1 MNLEPKARPV
11 QISKINFSG
20 IDILTKQDL
29 LKNFYVSEI
38 INLDSKF
45 VAWLRRKAELVTYAD
60 DVEKIL
66 QDYKISRNKEMVA
79 KALLSTF
86 FNEELKSEDT
96 GEFLLELFL
105 NIDISRIIDDF
116 IECIDINCTLIR
128 FLINRGTK
136 WVFINHLLSLQEKR
150 VGINDIKDKDEW
162 GKLFFELSKQ
172 VNIDRERRYGY
183 LKKAYDLGYSKAD
196 TNQLRD
202 YLPDQTIITIGAQ
215 TLKMLKISDDS
226 GVYYIS
232 RDFFKSEGTE
242 NILSCRINSN
252 YSSCTQYDVY
262 NLLRYLNDS
271 LNCIEINDRKVK
283 VKWLVPTFAQI
294 TEFKTRYSISIC
306 YLGSGEWCLQNGEY
320 RCVTAQGPVKFSN
333 NSRIS
338 LLFRPVFKVLNN
350 KL

>member
-11 QISKINFSG
+11 QISKLNFSG

-45 VAWLRRKAELVTYAD
+45 VAWLRRKAELATYAD

-116 IECIDINCTLIR
+116 IECIDIDINCTLIR

-162 GKLFFELSKQ
+162 GKLFL
-172 VNIDRERRYGY
+172 
-183 LKKAYDLGYSKAD
+183 
-196 TNQLRD
+196 
-202 YLPDQTIITIGAQ
+202 
-215 TLKMLKISDDS
+215 
-226 GVYYIS
+226 
-232 RDFFKSEGTE
+232 
-242 NILSCRINSN
+242 
-252 YSSCTQYDVY
+252 
-262 NLLRYLNDS
+262 
-271 LNCIEINDRKVK
+271 
-283 VKWLVPTFAQI
+283 
-294 TEFKTRYSISIC
+294 
-306 YLGSGEWCLQNGEY
+306 
-320 RCVTAQGPVKFSN
+320 
-333 NSRIS
+333 
-338 LLFRPVFKVLNN
+338 
-350 KL
+350 